1 LLQFFIIMESALS
14 YITDLKTKV
23 LLLLSRYNDIKKE
36 NNRLRNDK
44 IELMK
49 RMGELDLEIKELKK
63 RVEIVDVSQGISSK
77 DSKSVDVARLR
88 VNNLIR
94 DIDKCIT
101 LLND

>member
-1 LLQFFIIMESALS
+1 MESALS
-14 YITDLKTKV
+14 YINDLKTKV
-23 LLLLSRYNDIKKE
+23 LLLGSRYNDMKKE

-44 IELMK
+44 IALLK
-49 RMGELDLEIKELKK
+49 RMGALDVEIKELKK
-63 RVEIVDVSQGISSK
+63 RVDIVDVTQGISSK
-77 DSKSVDVARLR
+77 DSKSVDVARSR

>member
-1 LLQFFIIMESALS
+1 MLQFFIIMESALS